1 MARRYFISGEVAN
14 GQFVSDDMSAS
25 YQNSELSY
33 ILFYSD
39 EFKTVV
45 TPTAGTVTYEQ
56 TADGIH
62 YREMAD
68 GSFAAAD
75 SYSPTRTPPNGLG
88 LATKGRITLD
98 GITGATHF
106 TACVWRY

>member
-45 TPTAGTVTYEQ
+45 APTAGTVTYEQ

-75 SYSPTRTPPNGLG
+75 SYSSTRTPPNGLG
-88 LATKGRITLD
+88 LATKGRITLA
-98 GITGATHF
+98 GVTGATHF